1 MDEQVLNR
9 IKQNAGEVFYTIKKL
24 PFTYAIQ
31 KNALITD
38 RTDYPITFSEIS
50 KAAECMPCAGPGAIG
65 KIVRGSSYVWA
76 ILSDPRIQG
85 KSPQSNKI
93 TESKRKNQPIAKAM
107 PNVASG
113 TSHKL
118 SLEKYEQR
126 FQQLK
131 SIMDGR
137 VASAIDEAIRI
148 AHAGSD
154 TALIPLAK
162 TLEGNRGL
170 LNSLCKDNTRCHLSW
185 GREQEADKLYKAV
198 QFVSPILPSYVITAL
213 QNFVRLRND
222 AAHETTTQAE
232 MLKKVSDGLEAYLQF
247 VEWYYT
253 HYKNLPI
260 VKPVKR

>member
-1 MDEQVLNR
+1 MDEQLLNR

-31 KNALITD
+31 KNAIITD
-38 RTDYPITFSEIS
+38 RTDYPIPLSEIS

-76 ILSDPRIQG
+76 ILNDPRIQG
-85 KSPQSNKI
+85 KSPQNKKI
-93 TESKRKNQPIAKAM
+93 TESKRKEKPLAKAM
-107 PNVASG
+107 SNVATG
-113 TSHKL
+113 KPNTL
-118 SLEKYEQR
+118 SLENYEQR

-137 VASAIDEAIRI
+137 VAVAIDEAIRI

-154 TALIPLAK
+154 AALIPLAK

-185 GREQEADKLYKAV
+185 GREQEADKLFKAV

-222 AAHETTTQAE
+222 AAHETATQAE
-232 MLKKVSDGLEAYLQF
+232 MQKKASDGLEAYLQF

-253 HYKNLPI
+253 HYKSATVSN
-260 VKPVKR
+260 KWK